1 MKIVR
6 VETLESR
13 TYPNLLWVQVH
24 TDEGL
29 VGLGETFHGPAAAA
43 AYIHESAAPYL
54 LGQDPRAIVRHHAI
68 LSRRMNVAAIG
79 AEARGLSALDIALW
93 DLVGQSVNLP
103 VYQCLGGPVRERI
116 RIYNTCAG
124 YGYNTHTGVRPGGS
138 FAQAWGLGEHH
149 GPYEDLVAWQ
159 SEGRAG
165 ELAQSLLEMGIT
177 AMKIW
182 PFDQFADESDG
193 QHITPAQ
200 LEQGL
205 EPFRQIRQAVGS
217 RMEIAVE
224 LHSRWNVPSAIRIA
238 AALEEVQPMWFEDP
252 IRMDDPEALA
262 EFAGTTRIPTTAS
275 ETLTGRP
282 AFRDLLARRAVGI
295 VMLDPGWAGGLS
307 EARHI
312 AGMAAAYQRP
322 VAPHDCT
329 GPVVY
334 IAGTHFCLAVPNAM
348 IQEGVRAYYLGWYRD
363 VLTDLPRVDNGYVV
377 PPGGPGLGTRLQP
390 DFARRPGVVVRAT
403 EI

>member
-1 MKIVR
+1 
-6 VETLESR
+6 
-13 TYPNLLWVQVH
+13 
-24 TDEGL
+24 
-29 VGLGETFHGPAAAA
+29 
-43 AYIHESAAPYL
+43 
-54 LGQDPRAIVRHHAI
+54 
-68 LSRRMNVAAIG
+68 
-79 AEARGLSALDIALW
+79 
-93 DLVGQSVNLP
+93 
-103 VYQCLGGPVRERI
+103 
-116 RIYNTCAG
+116 
-124 YGYNTHTGVRPGGS
+124 
-138 FAQAWGLGEHH
+138 
-149 GPYEDLVAWQ
+149 
-159 SEGRAG
+159 
-165 ELAQSLLEMGIT
+165 
-177 AMKIW
+177 
-182 PFDQFADESDG
+182 
-193 QHITPAQ
+193 
-200 LEQGL
+200 
-205 EPFRQIRQAVGS
+205 
-217 RMEIAVE
+217 
-224 LHSRWNVPSAIRIA
+224 
-238 AALEEVQPMWFEDP
+238 MWFEDP